1 MPNLHVFLFFF
12 IPLLLGIN
20 SMMTQ
25 SGLAGNNAHAAER
38 NRWGPGIVCCLYKC
52 VHASRSAGDRQFCV
66 TLIAVALLGMDAEHV
81 E

>member
-1 MPNLHVFLFFF
+1 
-12 IPLLLGIN
+12 
-20 SMMTQ
+20 MMTQ

-66 TLIAVALLGMDAEHV
+66 TLIAVALLRMDAEHV
-81 E
+81 ERRTSSILSLFAGCFF